1 MAQYLKDSIP
11 SSSGNLQIGSMTSFC
26 FPNSINETE
35 NCTSFIPF
43 DDVIGLPF
51 PLNTH
56 PALKYFLLVLT
67 IVVLVQGTRLRLKI
81 IAADHFAGL
90 TKTLGKKLRVRSF
103 NLGKSIIFTFLAFF
117 RIFGG
122 SSYFHQDH
130 ILGITYSYFFPTRT
144 RVLLM
149 VQCSSS
155 VQRWRWFSFELLY
168 SSL

>member
-1 MAQYLKDSIP
+1 
-11 SSSGNLQIGSMTSFC
+11 MTSFC

-81 IAADHFAGL
+81 RTYLRSPESNLGPINILIATDQFAGL
-90 TKTLGKKLRVRSF
+90 TKT
-103 NLGKSIIFTFLAFF
+103 
-117 RIFGG
+117 
-122 SSYFHQDH
+122 
-130 ILGITYSYFFPTRT
+130 
-144 RVLLM
+144 
-149 VQCSSS
+149 
-155 VQRWRWFSFELLY
+155 
-168 SSL
+168 